1 MLIKTK
7 YYNLHLNL
15 LSDKSINMN
24 DYLGD
29 EITLR
34 DISKMESIFGQKSS
48 SSQPSSSST
57 SSTYVPGQYSMPQS
71 FQGVQSQ
78 IDRARNWIQNNLK
91 CVTETLR
98 QYINQ
103 YPPLAAFLFTL
114 LILSAVP
121 VAIFV
126 VFGVSTTVFF
136 LTIALI
142 GFSAVEGTI
151 LLTSGGILLAILSGI
166 ALFTTC
172 TFGFLALSYMGYKG
186 TCSACSQLWQGASYI
201 GNKVQE
207 QSQSMMPQTSS
218 MMSGSSGGSSSFQQ
232 SSPSSQQQQQPP
244 TRQ

>member
-1 MLIKTK
+1 MQ
-7 YYNLHLNL
+7 
-15 LSDKSINMN
+15 DFVR
-24 DYLGD
+24 D
-29 EITLR
+29 EITLQN
-34 DISKMESIFGQKSS
+34 ISEMESIFGQKSS
-48 SSQPSSSST
+48 SQQ

-78 IDRARNWIQNNLK
+78 VERARNWIQNNLK
-91 CVTETLR
+91 NVTDTLR

-114 LILSAVP
+114 LLLSAVP
-121 VAIFV
+121 VSIFV

-172 TFGFLALSYMGYKG
+172 TFGFLALCYMGYKG
-186 TCSACSQLWQGASYI
+186 TCSACNQLWQGASYI

-207 QSQSMMPQTSS
+207 QSQSMMPQG
-218 MMSGSSGGSSSFQQ
+218 MSGVSGSGGSFQQ
-232 SSPSSQQQQQPP
+232 SPSSQQQQPP
-244 TRQ
+244 SSRQ